1 MSKSPNPYL
10 HDRRI
15 LLALTINTFL
25 LIVCVIVAL
34 LPLTDANGTIIAEY
48 RSNLGLDGYKV
59 GSSLDMISFGVF
71 AIIVYA
77 VQLYSS
83 IKLYEKQKSISLIA
97 LLLGTVLLVFTLIV
111 CNALIELR

>member
-1 MSKSPNPYL
+1 MSKTPNPYL

-15 LLALTINTFL
+15 LLVLTINTFL
-25 LIVCVIVAL
+25 LLVCVIVAL
-34 LPLTDANGTIIAEY
+34 LPLTDASGTIISEY

-59 GSSLDMISFGVF
+59 GTMLDMVSFALF
-71 AIIVYA
+71 AIIVYS

-83 IKLYEKQKSISLIA
+83 LKLYEKQKPVSLIA
-97 LLLGTVLLVFTLIV
+97 LLLGTVILVFTLIV